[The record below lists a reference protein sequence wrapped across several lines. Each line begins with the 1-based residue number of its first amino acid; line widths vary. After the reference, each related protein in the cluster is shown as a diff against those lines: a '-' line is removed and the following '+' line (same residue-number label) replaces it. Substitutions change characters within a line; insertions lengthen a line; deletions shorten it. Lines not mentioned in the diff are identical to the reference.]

1 MVMEIIVKAPKTN
14 AFAKVV
20 ITKAQNDEMKE
31 VPVLFKKNPNG
42 RTWDAFVEDID
53 EDHKFGLVMSVDGK
67 SDPVEVEA
75 ALAGKPDVRV
85 TGVSG
90 QMITIKGS
98 EGKAAVKDEAT
109 GEPKELSDL
118 WDEKIAAGIVTP
130 EYREKVTWLF
140 NNHKVNNFLRI
151 KVVKSYRKFF
161 DKDGN
166 EIQIL
171 EPAHFYVNADPLGK
185 QTPYDGS
192 LFAEGLSAAING
204 QPIVYEGDKSTGKSV
219 MTKTIAYVMHVP
231 FWEDTYSEDMMRNDP
246 LAYQSFD
253 DEPFKH
259 MTKEGAEAHMLWNA
273 DPDKFANYC
282 SDAAEYKYWKDK
294 AQTPQLTT
302 VLGEMGKWA
311 MYGGV
316 YVANEA
322 NLARINVRES
332 LFNPSCEDNNPHL
345 VIPGYGMVMLNPACV
360 LIATQNRDYAGTNGS
375 NDAIDSR
382 FGKLIFPYADHVFDQ
397 LKSMT
402 ESDCGKGC
410 LPDNYYRL
418 CDRLW
423 GFFLGQVHDGVR
435 ENSVLSIRSFG
446 KALKDVALGG
456 GYATLHSKLT
466 IYLQSMA
473 HSDEEYRAI
482 ADDIHQY
489 IGDM

>member
-1 MVMEIIVKAPKTN
+1 MEIIIKAPRTN
-14 AFAKVV
+14 AFARTVV
-20 ITKAQNDEMKE
+20 DKTSAGETGE
-31 VPVLFKKNPNG
+31 LPVLFKKDANG
-42 RTWDAFVEDID
+42 KTWSTYLEDVDD
-53 EDHKFGLVMSVDGK
+53 EHKFGIVMNVDGE
-67 SDPVEVEA
+67 SSPEA
-75 ALAGKPDVRV
+75 LEDALAGRPEVRLVSV
-85 TGVSG
+85 TG
-90 QMITIKGS
+90 QLLTAKA
-98 EGKAAVKDEAT
+98 EGKKAAKKEDPLA
-109 GEPKELSDL
+109 EPKELSNL
-118 WDEKIAAGIVTP
+118 WDEKISAGIVTP
-130 EYREKVTWLF
+130 EFREKVTWLF
-140 NNHKVNNFLRI
+140 NNHHVNNFLRMQ
-151 KVVKSYRKFF
+151 VVRRYKKFY

-166 EIQIL
+166 EIKIL
-171 EPAHFYVNADPLGK
+171 EPAHMYVNADPLHK
-185 QTPYDGS
+185 ESPYDGS
-192 LFAEGLSAAING
+192 IFAEGLSAAVNG

-219 MTKTIAYVMHVP
+219 MTKTIAYVMCVP
-231 FWEDTYSEDMMRNDP
+231 FWEDTYSDDMMHNDP

-259 MTKEGAEAHMLWNA
+259 MSKEGAEAAMLWKSN
-273 DPDKFANYC
+273 PDQYANYC
-282 SDAAEYKYWKDK
+282 NDATEYIYWKDR

-332 LFNPSCEDNNPHL
+332 LFNPTCEDNNPHIT
-345 VIPGYGMVMLNPACV
+345 IPGYGMVMLNPDCV

-382 FGKLIFPYADHVFDQ
+382 FGKLIFPYAGHVFDQ

-410 LPDNYYRL
+410 LPDAYYKA

-435 ENSVLSIRSFG
+435 ENNVLSIRSFG

-466 IYLQSMA
+466 IYLQSMG

-489 IGDM
+489 IGEM

>member
-1 MVMEIIVKAPKTN
+1 MEIIVKAPRTS
-14 AFAKVV
+14 AFAKSVV
-20 ITKAQNDEMKE
+20 AKTENGEMGE
-31 VPVLFKKNPNG
+31 VPVMFRKNSNG

-53 EDHKFGLVMSVDGK
+53 DAHKFGIVMSVDGK
-67 SDPVEVEA
+67 SDPAEIESAVS
-75 ALAGKPDVRV
+75 GNPDVRI

-90 QMITIKGS
+90 QMISAKGS
-98 EGKAAVKDEAT
+98 QGKPVAKDDPSA
-109 GEPKELSDL
+109 EPKELSDL

-151 KVVKSYRKFF
+151 KTVGRYKKFF
-161 DKDGN
+161 YNDGT
-166 EIQIL
+166 EIPIM
-171 EPAHFYVNADPLGK
+171 EPAHVYVNVDPLGK

-192 LFAEGLSAAING
+192 IFSEGLSAALNG
-204 QPIVYEGDKSTGKSV
+204 QPMVYEGDKSTGKSV
-219 MTKTIAYVMHVP
+219 MTKTVAFVMHVP
-231 FWEDTYSEDMMRNDP
+231 FWEDTYSEDMMRSDP

-259 MTKEGAEAHMLWNA
+259 MSKAGAEASMLWHS
-273 DPDKFANYC
+273 DPEKYANYC
-282 SDAAEYKYWKDK
+282 GDAAEYNYWKDR

-302 VLGEMGKWA
+302 ILGEMGKWA

-332 LFNPSCEDNNPHL
+332 LFNPTCEDNNPHIT
-345 VIPGYGMVMLNPACV
+345 IPGYGMVMLNPDCV

-382 FGKLIFPYADHVFDQ
+382 FGKMIFPYAEQVADP

-410 LPDNYYRL
+410 LPDHYYKL
-418 CDRLW
+418 CNNLW
-423 GFFLGQVHDGVR
+423 GFFLGQVHEGVR
-435 ENSVLSIRSFG
+435 ENNVLSLRSFG

-456 GYATLHSKLT
+456 GYATLHSKLL

-473 HSDEEYRAI
+473 HSEEEYRAI
-482 ADDIHQY
+482 ANDIHQY
-489 IGDM
+489 IGDR